1 MSINHRASALLGVA
15 ASVLGGAAFAV
26 AAPADVPSAP
36 GAEQATALVS
46 DGVQP
51 KAESD
56 PTCPKIVVEPDG
68 GVFPRRDDAYKATVE
83 GIARD
88 CADLGAETILKVAVV
103 GEGERDS
110 KDGPSWFNAPLR
122 LAVKDAEGKPVETRK
137 MKVRVQLPTGVQKVS
152 FNHLEENVSL
162 PPVEGGYANWTV
174 VVGFDPSGGGAE
186 RPAKAVRRQA
196 PRRAAARVRAP
207 APLPPVATGAA
218 AVIRPAAEPV
228 ASTTMFQKLAA
239 DRTARQIRAREAQSQ
254 KARQQQLAARV
265 PQARPAVAPRP
276 QSASPQPPA
285 RVRTASE

>member
-15 ASVLGGAAFAV
+15 ASVLGGAFAV
-26 AAPADVPSAP
+26 AAPVESPNAP

-68 GVFPRRDDAYKATVE
+68 GVFPRRDYAYKATVE

-122 LAVKDAEGKPVETRK
+122 LAVKDADGKPVETRK

-186 RPAKAVRRQA
+186 RPAKVVRRQA
-196 PRRAAARVRAP
+196 PRRAATRVRAP

-218 AVIRPAAEPV
+218 PVRPAAEPV

-239 DRTARQIRAREAQSQ
+239 DRTARQIRAREAESQ
-254 KARQQQLAARV
+254 KVRQQQLAARV
-265 PQARPAVAPRP
+265 PQARPAA
-276 QSASPQPPA
+276 APQPPA